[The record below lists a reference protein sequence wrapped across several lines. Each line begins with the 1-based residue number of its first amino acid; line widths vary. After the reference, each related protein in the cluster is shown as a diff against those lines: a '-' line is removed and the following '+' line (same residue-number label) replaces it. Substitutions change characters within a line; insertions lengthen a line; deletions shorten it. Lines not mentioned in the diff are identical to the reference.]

1 MNAGSTTLALPLD
14 FSLLY
19 GLALATLAEY
29 QDAAPFDPS
38 REDLGPYLDPGVQ
51 FLEEESQDAGEFHLI
66 RPWLEL
72 LIASSNADIR
82 ALHIGRAQ
90 GIADIVLPHP
100 GIDAMPIDEWHH
112 VLDYLRQKLF
122 HLDAPMTEEEKA
134 QIKREVTIT
143 TESLD
148 DFRARMRAGAPRR
161 GPG

>member
-1 MNAGSTTLALPLD
+1 MLALPLD

-66 RPWLEL
+66 RPWLEF

-82 ALHIGRAQ
+82 ALHIGRPN
-90 GIADIVLPHP
+90 GS
-100 GIDAMPIDEWHH
+100 PISCSRTP
-112 VLDYLRQKLF
+112 VS
-122 HLDAPMTEEEKA
+122 APCHSA
-134 QIKREVTIT
+134 SGT
-143 TESLD
+143 TSSTTS
-148 DFRARMRAGAPRR
+148 ARSSSTSTP
-161 GPG
+161 P